1 MTLADQNKLFC
12 KSLPTK
18 PVPGIGKILVT
29 GASGYVGG
37 HLIDELLARGY
48 QVRLMLRG
56 NIEAYKKRWP
66 DAEIIAADA
75 FDPEQLKAAL
85 SGIEVAYY
93 LIHSL
98 NLGTK
103 RFESADNRAALN
115 FKNAAE
121 ENQVKR
127 IIFLGGLGDVSAHL
141 SHHLGSR
148 IDTAINLIMGKV
160 SVTTLRAAVIFG
172 SGGSSYEIIHHLVKK
187 LPILLPPPWA
197 KNKCQPIALSD
208 LIKYLIGVLEVPE
221 TAGGYYDVGG
231 RDILTYEEMLKDF
244 AKIINKKML
253 FINSPFNAISLYS
266 YMASLISPVPYT
278 LIRCLFES
286 LQNETICLEN
296 SIRNI
301 IPFQPL
307 SYKEM
312 ILEAMTRE
320 ERDRLVFPP
329 KNTIDISLS

>member
-1 MTLADQNKLFC
+1 MILLDVNELFC

-18 PVPGIGKILVT
+18 PISGMGKILVT
-29 GASGYVGG
+29 GVSGYVGG
-37 HLIDELLARGY
+37 HLVVELLARGY
-48 QVRLMLRG
+48 QLRLMVRG
-56 NIEAYKKRWP
+56 DAEAYKRRWP
-66 DAEIIAADA
+66 NAEIVVANAL
-75 FDPEQLKAAL
+75 DPEHLKTVL
-85 SGIEVAYY
+85 RGIEVAYY

-98 NLGTK
+98 NMGPK
-103 RFESADNRAALN
+103 RFESADHQAALN
-115 FKNAAE
+115 FKDAAE

-127 IIFLGGLGDVSAHL
+127 IIYLGGLGDVSSHL

-160 SVTTLRAAVIFG
+160 PVTTLRAAVIFG

-208 LIKYLIGVLEVPE
+208 LIKYLVGVLEVPE

-253 FINSPFNAISLYS
+253 FIDSPLNMISLYS
-266 YMASLISPVPYT
+266 YMAGVISPVPYK
-278 LIRCLFES
+278 LIRSLFES

-296 SIRNI
+296 SIRDI

-312 ILEAMTRE
+312 ILEAMAKE
-320 ERDRLVFPP
+320 GIDRVNVHQYEQ
-329 KNTIDISLS
+329 KG

>member
-1 MTLADQNKLFC
+1 MISQENTDKLFC
-12 KSLPTK
+12 KNLPTK
-18 PVPGIGKILVT
+18 PIPGIGKILVT
-29 GASGYVGG
+29 GASGYVGS
-37 HLIDELLARGY
+37 HLVTELLARGY
-48 QVRLMLRG
+48 QVRLMVRG
-56 NIEAYKKRWP
+56 NVETYKRRWP
-66 DAEIIAADA
+66 DAEIVVADA
-75 FDPEQLKAAL
+75 FDPAQLKAAL
-85 SGIEVAYY
+85 RGIAVAYY

-98 NLGTK
+98 NLGHNH
-103 RFESADNRAALN
+103 FESADNQAAVN

-127 IIFLGGLGDVSAHL
+127 IIYLGGLGDISSHL

-187 LPILLPPPWA
+187 LPILLLPPWA

-221 TAGGYYDVGG
+221 TSGGYYDVGG

-253 FINSPFNAISLYS
+253 FIDSPFNAVSLYS
-266 YMASLISPVPYT
+266 YIASLISSVHYT

-296 SIRNI
+296 SVRDI
-301 IPFQPL
+301 IPFQPI

-312 ILEAMTRE
+312 ILEAMTKKE
-320 ERDRLVFPP
+320 IDRIGDHQH
-329 KNTIDISLS
+329 KQKG

>member
-1 MTLADQNKLFC
+1 MPQEIANELFC
-12 KSLPTK
+12 KNLPTR
-18 PVPGIGKILVT
+18 PIPGIGKILVT

-37 HLIDELLARGY
+37 HLVTELLARGY
-48 QVRLMLRG
+48 RLRLMLRG
-56 NIEAYKKRWP
+56 NAEACKMRWP
-66 DAEIIAADA
+66 DAEIVAADV
-75 FDPEQLKAAL
+75 FDPAQLKDAL
-85 SGIEVAYY
+85 CGIEVAYY

-98 NLGTK
+98 NLGPGH
-103 RFESADNRAALN
+103 FESADNQAAVN

-127 IIFLGGLGDVSAHL
+127 IIYLGGLGDVSSHL

-208 LIKYLIGVLEVPE
+208 LIKYLVSVLEVPE

-231 RDILTYEEMLKDF
+231 RDILTYEEMLKSF

-253 FINSPFNAISLYS
+253 FIKSPFNAISLYS

-286 LQNETICLEN
+286 LQNEAICLEN
-296 SIRNI
+296 SIRDL
-301 IPFQPL
+301 IPFRTL

-312 ILEAMTRE
+312 ILEAMTME
-320 ERDRLVFPP
+320 EIDRVHAHSY
-329 KNTIDISLS
+329 KQKG